1 MSYQRTAPRKA
12 QHIAQNSYLP
22 SIRYWSDAVQR
33 RIDFVDNILQQ
44 VPPSTLNDALA
55 LRLVNREMSAIF
67 AGPFRMIGSR
77 HNALTRSCRIP
88 PEILSQIFLHYQ
100 LSSSSFSFPSQNG
113 RETYPALC
121 STVLWW
127 VPAVAHVC
135 GHWRIVALGHPRLW
149 SNIALH
155 LGRTWAQRML
165 TLSKAV
171 PITIAMNDLHPC
183 EASMRPFFWARPPK
197 PGPPKLDPHK
207 VLVEHLFHIRELE
220 LGACSCTARRWVS
233 LLEAA
238 APLLETL
245 LLRVNLHRSGLL
257 PSTPIALPDNFL
269 TTHPR
274 LRRIVLENAFISSWA
289 LGSLP
294 LAQLTSLTIT
304 ALDQRNTMDPTPPV
318 TPTRE
323 QLLECLLLMP
333 ALQELRFKHCLPHIS
348 PTYSPRTVSLS
359 RLHTL
364 TLHDRVDRCYQ
375 VLSQLDIP
383 PAARVKVCCW
393 SMHPRSELDCLRI
406 LPLLSAH
413 LSRTCSAISTSDD
426 TTSGTGDPHALTL
439 SSAPADHDDRTHF
452 VLSAWRAF
460 TRLTATEDRER
471 YYGPKGDPDVRL
483 ECDWDAGDPE
493 VERSA
498 LLRACAGIPFA
509 ELRALSLRA
518 SAAVW
523 SAGDWYKT
531 FVNCPE
537 ITHVLAYDALAE
549 LVSLTL
555 VGIDFMRGSETALN
569 ALFDTMDWRQASPLC
584 VTTLDRI
591 ELRACTIEDDK
602 VDCLKEFASVVVW
615 DPNTDADSWLN
626 DPWMILAEEE
636 RDDDDEDIE
645 WPPSPAQ
652 TVLRRVAEFLKVAL
666 FAIVGDTS
674 LPELEN
680 SPRFPR
686 HPDAT
691 SWVDEILAPAR
702 RTSQTNQLNGSV
714 NGRSIQR
721 DAERN
726 TNFNL

>member
-1 MSYQRTAPRKA
+1 MSYQRTAPRNA
-12 QHIAQNSYLP
+12 QHLAQNSYLP

-55 LRLVNREMSAIF
+55 LRLVNREMSTIF

-77 HNALTRSCRIP
+77 RNALTRSCRIP

-113 RETYPALC
+113 REAYPALC

-155 LGRTWAQRML
+155 LGHTWAQRML

-171 PITIAMNDLHPC
+171 PITIAMNDPRPC
-183 EASMRPFFWARPPK
+183 EASVRPFFWARPPK

-233 LLEAA
+233 LLETA

-245 LLRVNLHRSGLL
+245 LLRINLHRSGLR
-257 PSTPIALPDNFL
+257 SNTPIALPDNFL

-274 LRRIVLENAFISSWA
+274 LRRIFLENALLSSWA

-294 LAQLTSLTIT
+294 LAQLASLTIT
-304 ALDQRNTMDPTPPV
+304 TLDPRNTMDPTTPV

-333 ALQELRFKHCLPHIS
+333 ALQELRLKHCLPHIS

-413 LSRTCSAISTSDD
+413 LSRTCSAISTSD
-426 TTSGTGDPHALTL
+426 TTGGTGGPHALTL

-460 TRLTATEDRER
+460 TRLTPSEDRER

-493 VERSA
+493 VEHSA
-498 LLRACAGIPFA
+498 LLRACAGIPVA

-523 SAGDWYKT
+523 SAGDWYNT

-537 ITHVLAYDALAE
+537 ITHVLAYDTLAESLLNALGPSSGISNDTGIHTDTDEDDDYVNNGGDNDDSDSDSNGDNDNVNNDVNVNDNNENDDNDSAPLFQE

-555 VGIDFMRGSETALN
+555 VGIDFMRRSETALN

-591 ELRACTIEDDK
+591 ELRACTIEEDE
-602 VDCLKEFASVVVW
+602 VDCLNGVR
-615 DPNTDADSWLN
+615 LC
-626 DPWMILAEEE
+626 
-636 RDDDDEDIE
+636 
-645 WPPSPAQ
+645 
-652 TVLRRVAEFLKVAL
+652 RRV
-666 FAIVGDTS
+666 G
-674 LPELEN
+674 PE
-680 SPRFPR
+680 
-686 HPDAT
+686 H
-691 SWVDEILAPAR
+691 R
-702 RTSQTNQLNGSV
+702 R
-714 NGRSIQR
+714 R
-721 DAERN
+721 
-726 TNFNL
+726 